1 MAEVEQRREQLPV
14 EEAAP
19 HREQRPIRM
28 ALLVL
33 VIATFAACGR
43 EPEAPPQLARVER
56 PVLVLTAAANTPAG
70 VLVPRAALVERA
82 GVPGVFVLHEGLA
95 RFRMVKA
102 GRAKGNDI
110 EILSGLAG
118 TETLVLGDLKGVRD
132 GSPLQ
137 PLK

>member
-1 MAEVEQRREQLPV
+1 MTRV
-14 EEAAP
+14 
-19 HREQRPIRM
+19 
-28 ALLVL
+28 ALLALAVL
-33 VIATFAACGR
+33 ALAACGR
-43 EPEAPPQLARVER
+43 KPEPQPQLPRVER
-56 PVLVLTAAANTPAG
+56 PVLTLAAAKTPSG
-70 VLVPRAALVERA
+70 VLVPRAAYVERA

-102 GRAKGNDI
+102 GRAQGETI

-118 TETLVLGDLKGVRD
+118 TETLVLGDLKAVRD

>member
-1 MAEVEQRREQLPV
+1 MTRA
-14 EEAAP
+14 
-19 HREQRPIRM
+19 
-28 ALLVL
+28 ALLALAVVAL
-33 VIATFAACGR
+33 AACGR
-43 EPEAPPQLARVER
+43 KPEPPPQLPQLER
-56 PVLVLTAAANTPAG
+56 PVLALAATAKTPSG
-70 VLVPRAALVERA
+70 VLVPRAAYVERA

-102 GRAKGNDI
+102 GRTKGEDV
-110 EILSGLAG
+110 EILSGLTG